1 MNTTQNIQRS
11 IAAAIIAASAGL
23 ALSSCAEQRQP
34 PVSDTTT
41 MSQAEAGAQRT
52 AYLDLAARRAEMS
65 RSLAEARAGLYR
77 DLAERRIGLGGPV
90 VRESYRDLAE
100 RRIGLGGPVVR
111 ESYRD
116 LAERR
121 IGLGEP
127 VVRDSVHRLTER

>member
-100 RRIGLGGPVVR
+100 RRIGLG
-111 ESYRD
+111 
-116 LAERR
+116 
-121 IGLGEP
+121 EP